1 MDIYHLLGKRIRELR
16 AAAGLSQA
24 RLADLANTSAE
35 FLSRIERGKAA
46 PSIATA
52 QRLAEGLGVNIQS
65 LFDFAGVDD
74 IDQAGARANRIAKV
88 VVEADDAVAQLL
100 EDFVLKASR
109 NLRGKDS

>member
-65 LFDFAGVDD
+65 LFDFGGMKEVDLD
-74 IDQAGARANRIAKV
+74 GARARRIAHVILQADEGVGGVLEELV
-88 VVEADDAVAQLL
+88 VQAA
-100 EDFVLKASR
+100 R
-109 NLRGKDS
+109 RLRCKEI

>member
-1 MDIYHLLGKRIRELR
+1 MNVHRLLGERIRFLR
-16 AAAGLSQA
+16 TQNGLTQA
-24 RLADLANTSAE
+24 RLADIVNSSAE
-35 FLSRIERGKAA
+35 FVSRIERGKAA

-52 QRLAEGLGVNIQS
+52 QRIADGLGVDIAA
-65 LFDFAGVDD
+65 LFDFS
-74 IDQAGARANRIAKV
+74 GAEDVTPAKTRARRIAKI